1 MFKFKGKKLNWDTIH
16 GGSFKCSVLKGLD
29 QKTLYSVHSA
39 ESYPS
44 VFLSFVGLWLV
55 QWQQFRG
62 SGQAALSGIS
72 FRLTLT
78 NLIEAKQ
85 ILLLF
90 CGHNPFIVCLL
101 LNIAGVYF
109 WEL

>member
-1 MFKFKGKKLNWDTIH
+1 MVVHLN
-16 GGSFKCSVLKGLD
+16 FLKGLD
-29 QKTLYSVHSA
+29 EKTLYSVHSI

-62 SGQAALSGIS
+62 SGQTPLSGIS

-78 NLIEAKQ
+78 NSIEAKQ
-85 ILLLF
+85 MFTPLLS
-90 CGHNPFIVCLL
+90 GYNPFIVCLL
-101 LNIAGVYF
+101 LNIEGVYY